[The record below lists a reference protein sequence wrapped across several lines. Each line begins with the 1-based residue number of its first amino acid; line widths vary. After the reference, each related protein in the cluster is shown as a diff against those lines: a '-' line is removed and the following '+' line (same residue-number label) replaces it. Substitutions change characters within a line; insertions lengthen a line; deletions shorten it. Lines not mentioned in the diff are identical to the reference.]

1 MPVVFD
7 TLSTVIPVV
16 LLLETPFEAVELTPS
31 CVWIVPPL
39 EVPPGRLCVW
49 PGSVTFAVWSW
60 PGSVMVIV
68 WLWLTN
74 VALAEP
80 PVAATA

>member
-31 CVWIVPPL
+31 
-39 EVPPGRLCVW
+39 
-49 PGSVTFAVWSW
+49 
-60 PGSVMVIV
+60 
-68 WLWLTN
+68 
-74 VALAEP
+74 
-80 PVAATA
+80 